1 MKVEVDN
8 NLNLIYNI
16 RFKNITLYISSA
28 VGTLFS
34 KPSGTLNGL
43 KIDNEANKFILKKFK
58 AIHWDTYENKI
69 IHLKFLFK
77 YSPIISKF
85 IDESELEKIEI
96 VEPTYDNSHMI
107 VIEKNK
113 YYDIRNACRS
123 VNRIFTFDEKNILD
137 FS

>member
-1 MKVEVDN
+1 M
-8 NLNLIYNI
+8 
-16 RFKNITLYISSA
+16 
-28 VGTLFS
+28 
-34 KPSGTLNGL
+34 
-43 KIDNEANKFILKKFK
+43 
-58 AIHWDTYENKI
+58 
-69 IHLKFLFK
+69 FK